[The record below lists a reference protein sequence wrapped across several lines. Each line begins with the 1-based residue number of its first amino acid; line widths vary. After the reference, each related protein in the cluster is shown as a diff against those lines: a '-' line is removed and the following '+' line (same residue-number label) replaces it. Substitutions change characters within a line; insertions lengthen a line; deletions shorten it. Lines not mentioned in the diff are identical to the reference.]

1 MHSATPVLHPLAL
14 PRRPRQQRAID
25 RCEAVL
31 DEAAALLAKRGLSG
45 FSIPAVAERLGY
57 TRASIYK
64 FFPTPYAVLNELIR
78 RHFVGLEE
86 KLAAAAADLASV
98 AWQDVVRII
107 VREAAAYHNAHP
119 VGMMLSL
126 GGAVTDESYRSYALT
141 VEHLGTLASS
151 LLRARGLDVATAR
164 LDIGALAVDLG
175 TTCFRHGYLKHGRIT
190 PEYREAA
197 AAVMIQFISGHLS
210 GAAAT

>member
-1 MHSATPVLHPLAL
+1 VL
-14 PRRPRQQRAID
+14 
-25 RCEAVL
+25 E
-31 DEAAALLAKRGLSG
+31 EAAALLAEAGLAG

-78 RHFVGLEE
+78 RHFVGLEDRLVATAAR
-86 KLAAAAADLASV
+86 LATLP
-98 AWQDVVRII
+98 WEEVVRVI

-151 LLRARGLDVATAR
+151 LLRMRGVEVASAR
-164 LDIGALAVDLG
+164 LDLGALAVDLG

-197 AAVMIQFISGHLS
+197 AAVMIGFISGHLS
-210 GAAAT
+210 REARR